1 MVYSDTGRF
10 LPTEKKTYF
19 IGKAAPYGENTV
31 LYNAGTVKEE
41 IILEFEIIKDILS
54 VLGNVING
62 LSGIIMGLSFGFLS
76 APTALGYCA
85 GIIGMLAF
93 KTVIPINIQGETIVL
108 AGSVGKNFR
117 ERISIVFYSGVIM
130 VILGGLG
137 LLQRIVD
144 FAGSFIISGMEA
156 GVGIIVIRVAIDL
169 IRESKK
175 TGAVSLVSAFAAYF
189 LTKDLNW
196 TLVISMAAS
205 IACFLILN
213 KGPMEE
219 VKEESKFKF
228 FKPVTNFNVIRGAL
242 ALACLSIGTNIAYSG
257 IVSGM
262 AGMENPNVDGLTI
275 YSGAADILTG
285 LFGGTPVEITLSS
298 TAAAPHPVAAGI
310 LLMVVMALILF
321 ARLVPKIARFIPAV
335 SISGF
340 LFVLGSMV
348 SVPQYAAAT
357 FEGASQADALAGG
370 ATIAVT
376 ALIDPFVGLLAGIVI
391 RFLSVVSGLAV

>member
-1 MVYSDTGRF
+1 MWGN
-10 LPTEKKTYF
+10 PTFRKSKD
-19 IGKAAPYGENTV
+19 GG
-31 LYNAGTVKEE
+31 
-41 IILEFEIIKDILS
+41 ILLEIIKDILS
-54 VLGNVING
+54 VLGNIVNG
-62 LSGIIMGLSFGFLS
+62 LSGMIMGLGFGFLS

-85 GIIGMLAF
+85 GIIGMLVF

-117 ERISIVFYSGVIM
+117 ERISIVFYSGIIM
-130 VILGGLG
+130 VVLGALG

-144 FAGSFIISGMEA
+144 FAGNYIISGMEA
-156 GVGIIVIRVAIDL
+156 GVGIIVIKVAIDL
-169 IRESKK
+169 IKESKI
-175 TGAVSLVSAFAAYF
+175 TGIVSLVSAFIVYF

-196 TLVISMAAS
+196 TLVVSMAAS
-205 IACFLILN
+205 IVCFLILN
-213 KGPMEE
+213 KGPMDE

-257 IVSGM
+257 IVAGM
-262 AGMENPNVDGLTI
+262 ANIENPNVDGLTI

-310 LLMVVMALILF
+310 LLMVAMALILF
-321 ARLVPKIARFIPAV
+321 GHLVPKMARFIPAV

-357 FEGASQADALAGG
+357 FNGAGTADSLAGG
-370 ATIAVT
+370 VTIAVT
-376 ALIDPFVGLLAGIVI
+376 ALIDPFVGLIAGIAV
-391 RFLSVVSGLAV
+391 RFLSVVTGLAA

>member
-1 MVYSDTGRF
+1 M
-10 LPTEKKTYF
+10 
-19 IGKAAPYGENTV
+19 
-31 LYNAGTVKEE
+31 
-41 IILEFEIIKDILS
+41 
-54 VLGNVING
+54 LGNIING
-62 LSGIIMGLSFGFLS
+62 LSGMIMGIGFGFLS

-85 GIIGMLAF
+85 GIVGMLMF

-117 ERISIVFYSGVIM
+117 ERISIVFYSGIIM
-130 VILGGLG
+130 VALGALG
-137 LLQRIVD
+137 LLQNIVD
-144 FAGSFIISGMEA
+144 FAGPFIISGMEA
-156 GVGIIVIRVAIDL
+156 GVGIIVVKVAIDL
-169 IRESKK
+169 IKESKV
-175 TGAVSLVSAFAAYF
+175 TGAVSISSAFVVYF
-189 LTKDLNW
+189 ITKDLNW
-196 TLVISMAAS
+196 TLVVSMLAS
-205 IACFLILN
+205 IICFLILN

-219 VKEESKFKF
+219 VKEDGKFQF

-262 AGMENPNVDGLTI
+262 AGLENPNVDGLTI

-298 TAAAPHPVAAGI
+298 TAAAPHPVASGI
-310 LLMVVMALILF
+310 LLMVAMAIILF
-321 ARLVPKIARFIPAV
+321 ARLVPKMARFIPAV

-357 FEGASQADALAGG
+357 FNGAGSADMLAGG
-370 ATIAVT
+370 MTIAVT
-376 ALIDPFVGLLAGIVI
+376 ALIDPFVGLIAGIAV
-391 RFLSVVSGLAV
+391 RFLSVMAGLAV

>member
-1 MVYSDTGRF
+1 M
-10 LPTEKKTYF
+10 
-19 IGKAAPYGENTV
+19 
-31 LYNAGTVKEE
+31 
-41 IILEFEIIKDILS
+41 
-54 VLGNVING
+54 LGNIING
-62 LSGIIMGLSFGFLS
+62 LSGMIMGIGFGFLS

-85 GIIGMLAF
+85 GIAGMLMF

-117 ERISIVFYSGVIM
+117 ERISIVFYSGIIM
-130 VILGGLG
+130 VALGALG
-137 LLQRIVD
+137 LLQNIVD
-144 FAGSFIISGMEA
+144 FAGPFIISGMEA
-156 GVGIIVIRVAIDL
+156 GVGIIVVKVAIDL
-169 IRESKK
+169 IKESKV
-175 TGAVSLVSAFAAYF
+175 TGAVSIASAFVVYF
-189 LTKDLNW
+189 ITKVLNW
-196 TLVISMAAS
+196 TLVVSMLAS
-205 IACFLILN
+205 IICFLILN

-219 VKEESKFKF
+219 VKEDGKFQF

-262 AGMENPNVDGLTI
+262 AGLENPNVDGLTI

-298 TAAAPHPVAAGI
+298 TAAAPHPVASGI
-310 LLMVVMALILF
+310 LLMAAMAIILF
-321 ARLVPKIARFIPAV
+321 ARLVPKMARFIPAV

-357 FEGASQADALAGG
+357 FNGAGSADMLAGG
-370 ATIAVT
+370 MTIAVT
-376 ALIDPFVGLLAGIVI
+376 ALIDPFVGLIAGIAV
-391 RFLSVVSGLAV
+391 RFLSVMAGLAV

>member
-1 MVYSDTGRF
+1 ME
-10 LPTEKKTYF
+10 LM
-19 IGKAAPYGENTV
+19 
-31 LYNAGTVKEE
+31 
-41 IILEFEIIKDILS
+41 KDILS

-62 LSGIIMGLSFGFLS
+62 LSGMIMGLGFGFLS

-117 ERISIVFYSGVIM
+117 ERISIVFYSGIIM
-130 VILGGLG
+130 VVLGSLG

-144 FAGSFIISGMEA
+144 FAGPHIISAMEA
-156 GVGIIVIRVAIDL
+156 GVGIIVVKVAIDL
-169 IRESKK
+169 IKESKII
-175 TGAVSLVSAFAAYF
+175 GIVSLVSAFIVYF

-196 TLVISMAAS
+196 TLVVSMISS
-205 IACFLILN
+205 IICFLILN

-257 IVSGM
+257 IVAGM
-262 AGMENPNVDGLTI
+262 AGIDNPNVDGLTI

-310 LLMVVMALILF
+310 LLMVAMALILF
-321 ARLVPKIARFIPAV
+321 AHLVPKMARYIPAV

-348 SVPQYAAAT
+348 SVPQYTAAT
-357 FEGASQADALAGG
+357 FSGAGAAEALAGG
-370 ATIAVT
+370 MTIVVT
-376 ALIDPFVGLLAGIVI
+376 ALIDPFVGLVAGIAA
-391 RFLSVVSGLAV
+391 RFLSAAAGLAV

>member
-1 MVYSDTGRF
+1 MD
-10 LPTEKKTYF
+10 
-19 IGKAAPYGENTV
+19 
-31 LYNAGTVKEE
+31 
-41 IILEFEIIKDILS
+41 IISDILS

-85 GIIGMLAF
+85 GIVGMLAF

-117 ERISIVFYSGVIM
+117 ERISIVFYSGIIM

-144 FAGSFIISGMEA
+144 FAGPSIISGMEA

-169 IRESKK
+169 IKASKK
-175 TGAVSLVSAFAAYF
+175 TGIVSLVSAFAAYF
-189 LTKDLNW
+189 LTQDLNW
-196 TLVISMAAS
+196 TLVISMVAS
-205 IACFLILN
+205 IVCFLILN

-219 VKEESKFKF
+219 VTEEGKFRF

-262 AGMENPNVDGLTI
+262 AGLERSNVDGLTI

-357 FEGASQADALAGG
+357 FNGAGAADTLAGG
-370 ATIAVT
+370 TTIAVT
-376 ALIDPFVGLLAGIVI
+376 ALIDPFVGLLAGIVV
-391 RFLSVVSGLAV
+391 RFLSVVSGIAA

>member
-1 MVYSDTGRF
+1 M
-10 LPTEKKTYF
+10 
-19 IGKAAPYGENTV
+19 
-31 LYNAGTVKEE
+31 
-41 IILEFEIIKDILS
+41 EFEIIKDILS

-144 FAGSFIISGMEA
+144 FAGSSIISGMEA

-275 YSGAADILTG
+275 YSGTADILTG

>member
-1 MVYSDTGRF
+1 M
-10 LPTEKKTYF
+10 
-19 IGKAAPYGENTV
+19 
-31 LYNAGTVKEE
+31 
-41 IILEFEIIKDILS
+41 EIIKDILS
-54 VLGNVING
+54 VLGNIVNG
-62 LSGIIMGLSFGFLS
+62 LSGMIMGLGFGFLS

-85 GIIGMLAF
+85 GIIGMLVF

-130 VILGGLG
+130 VVLGALG

-144 FAGSFIISGMEA
+144 FAGNYIISGMEA
-156 GVGIIVIRVAIDL
+156 GVGIIVIKVAIDL
-169 IRESKK
+169 IKESKI
-175 TGAVSLVSAFAAYF
+175 TGIVSLISAFIVYF

-196 TLVISMAAS
+196 TLVVSMVAS
-205 IACFLILN
+205 IICFLILN

-257 IVSGM
+257 IVAGM
-262 AGMENPNVDGLTI
+262 ANIDNPNVDGLTI

-310 LLMVVMALILF
+310 LLMVAMALILF
-321 ARLVPKIARFIPAV
+321 GHLVPKIARYIPAV

-357 FEGASQADALAGG
+357 FNGAGAADSLAGG
-370 ATIAVT
+370 VTIAVT
-376 ALIDPFVGLLAGIVI
+376 ALIDPFVGLIAGIAV
-391 RFLSVVSGLAV
+391 RFLSVVTGLAA

>member
-1 MVYSDTGRF
+1 M
-10 LPTEKKTYF
+10 
-19 IGKAAPYGENTV
+19 
-31 LYNAGTVKEE
+31 KEE

-144 FAGSFIISGMEA
+144 FAGSSIISGMEA

-169 IRESKK
+169 IKESKK

-242 ALACLSIGTNIAYSG
+242 ALACLSIGTVAAACGAGNFIVNIITPMLSNTGTFGFLA
-257 IVSGM
+257 IVFVFGVIVNFLLTPM
-262 AGMENPNVDGLTI
+262 AAMSSIAPL
-275 YSGAADILTG
+275 LTG
-285 LFGGTPVEITLSS
+285 
-298 TAAAPHPVAAGI
+298 VALG
-310 LLMVVMALILF
+310 LGVSPMATTYAFYLGLDQLILPYEIGTYLIFFSMGYVSLKDF
-321 ARLVPKIARFIPAV
+321 AKTSAVKMAV
-335 SISGF
+335 STVF
-340 LFVLGSMV
+340 
-348 SVPQYAAAT
+348 
-357 FEGASQADALAGG
+357 
-370 ATIAVT
+370 TIA
-376 ALIDPFVGLLAGIVI
+376 IMIHWWMFVVKIV
-391 RFLSVVSGLAV
+391 

>member
-1 MVYSDTGRF
+1 M
-10 LPTEKKTYF
+10 L
-19 IGKAAPYGENTV
+19 
-31 LYNAGTVKEE
+31 
-41 IILEFEIIKDILS
+41 EIIKDILS
-54 VLGNVING
+54 VLGNIIIG
-62 LSGIIMGLSFGFLS
+62 LSGMIMGIGFGFLS

-85 GIIGMLAF
+85 GIVGMLMF

-108 AGSVGKNFR
+108 AGTVGKNFR

-130 VILGGLG
+130 VALGALG
-137 LLQRIVD
+137 LLQNIVD
-144 FAGSFIISGMEA
+144 FAGPFIISGMEA
-156 GVGIIVIRVAIDL
+156 GVGIIVVRVAIDL
-169 IRESKK
+169 IRENKL
-175 TGAVSLVSAFAAYF
+175 TGAVSIVSGFATYF

-196 TLVISMAAS
+196 TLVVSMAAS
-205 IACFLILN
+205 IVCFLIKN

-219 VKEESKFKF
+219 VKENNKFTF
-228 FKPVTNFNVIRGAL
+228 FKPVANFNVIRGAL

-262 AGMENPNVDGLTI
+262 AGLDNPNVDGLTI

-310 LLMVVMALILF
+310 LLMVAMAVILF
-321 ARLVPKIARFIPAV
+321 AHLVPKIARYIPAV

-357 FEGASQADALAGG
+357 FNGAGSADMLAGG
-370 ATIAVT
+370 MTIAVT
-376 ALIDPFVGLLAGIVI
+376 ALIDPFVGLIAGIAV
-391 RFLSVVSGLAV
+391 RFLSVAVGLAV

>member
-1 MVYSDTGRF
+1 MIALG
-10 LPTEKKTYF
+10 
-19 IGKAAPYGENTV
+19 APRLHETNRTNGN
-31 LYNAGTVKEE
+31 GG
-41 IILEFEIIKDILS
+41 ILLEIIKDILS
-54 VLGNVING
+54 VLGNIING
-62 LSGIIMGLSFGFLS
+62 LSGMIMGIGFGFLS

-117 ERISIVFYSGVIM
+117 ERISIVFYSGIIM
-130 VILGGLG
+130 VALGALG
-137 LLQRIVD
+137 LLQSIVD
-144 FAGSFIISGMEA
+144 FAGPYIISGMEA
-156 GVGIIVIRVAIDL
+156 GVGIIVVKVAIDL
-169 IRESKK
+169 MKENKL
-175 TGAVSLVSAFAAYF
+175 TGAVSIVSAFIVYF
-189 LTKDLNW
+189 VTKDLNW
-196 TLVISMAAS
+196 TLVVSMLAS
-205 IACFLILN
+205 IVCFLIKN

-219 VKEESKFKF
+219 VKEDSKFKF

-262 AGMENPNVDGLTI
+262 AGLDSPNVDGLTI

-298 TAAAPHPVAAGI
+298 TAAAPHPIASGI
-310 LLMVVMALILF
+310 LLMVAMAMILF
-321 ARLVPKIARFIPAV
+321 AHLVPKIARFIPAV

-357 FEGASQADALAGG
+357 FNGAGAADTLAGG
-370 ATIAVT
+370 MTIAVT
-376 ALIDPFVGLLAGIVI
+376 ALIDPFVGLIAGIAV
-391 RFLSVVSGLAV
+391 RFLSVMAGLAA

>member
-1 MVYSDTGRF
+1 MD
-10 LPTEKKTYF
+10 
-19 IGKAAPYGENTV
+19 
-31 LYNAGTVKEE
+31 
-41 IILEFEIIKDILS
+41 IIKDVLS
-54 VLGNVING
+54 VLGNIING
-62 LSGIIMGLSFGFLS
+62 LSGMIMGIGFGFLS

-85 GIIGMLAF
+85 GIVGMLMF

-117 ERISIVFYSGVIM
+117 ERISIVFYSGIIM
-130 VILGGLG
+130 VALGALG
-137 LLQRIVD
+137 LLQNIVD
-144 FAGSFIISGMEA
+144 FAGPFIISGMEA
-156 GVGIIVIRVAIDL
+156 GVGIIVVKVAIDL
-169 IRESKK
+169 IKESKV
-175 TGAVSLVSAFAAYF
+175 TGAVSIASAFVVYF
-189 LTKDLNW
+189 ITKDLNW
-196 TLVISMAAS
+196 TLVVSMLAS
-205 IACFLILN
+205 IICFLILN

-219 VKEESKFKF
+219 VKEDGKFQF

-262 AGMENPNVDGLTI
+262 AGLENPNVDGLTI

-298 TAAAPHPVAAGI
+298 TAAAPHPVASGI
-310 LLMVVMALILF
+310 LLMVAMALILF
-321 ARLVPKIARFIPAV
+321 ARLVPKMARFIPAV

-357 FEGASQADALAGG
+357 FNGAGSADMLAGG
-370 ATIAVT
+370 MTIAVT
-376 ALIDPFVGLLAGIVI
+376 ALIDPFVGLIAGIAV
-391 RFLSVVSGLAV
+391 RFLSVMAGLAV

>member
-1 MVYSDTGRF
+1 MD
-10 LPTEKKTYF
+10 
-19 IGKAAPYGENTV
+19 
-31 LYNAGTVKEE
+31 
-41 IILEFEIIKDILS
+41 IIKDVLS
-54 VLGNVING
+54 VLGNIING
-62 LSGIIMGLSFGFLS
+62 LSGMIMGIGFGFLS

-85 GIIGMLAF
+85 GIIGMLMF

-117 ERISIVFYSGVIM
+117 ERISIVFYSGIIM
-130 VILGGLG
+130 VALGALG
-137 LLQRIVD
+137 LLQNIVD
-144 FAGSFIISGMEA
+144 FAGPFIISGMEA
-156 GVGIIVIRVAIDL
+156 GVGIIVVKVAIDL
-169 IRESKK
+169 IKESKV
-175 TGAVSLVSAFAAYF
+175 TGAVSIASAFVIYF
-189 LTKDLNW
+189 ITKDLNW
-196 TLVISMAAS
+196 TLVVSMLAS
-205 IACFLILN
+205 IICFLILN

-219 VKEESKFKF
+219 VKEDGKFQF

-262 AGMENPNVDGLTI
+262 AGLENPNVDGLTI

-298 TAAAPHPVAAGI
+298 TAAAPHPVASGI
-310 LLMVVMALILF
+310 LLMVAMALILF
-321 ARLVPKIARFIPAV
+321 ARLVPKMARFIPAV

-357 FEGASQADALAGG
+357 FNGAGSADMLAGG
-370 ATIAVT
+370 MTIAVT
-376 ALIDPFVGLLAGIVI
+376 ALIDPFVGLIAGIAV
-391 RFLSVVSGLAV
+391 RFLSVMAGLAV

>member
-1 MVYSDTGRF
+1 M
-10 LPTEKKTYF
+10 
-19 IGKAAPYGENTV
+19 
-31 LYNAGTVKEE
+31 
-41 IILEFEIIKDILS
+41 EIIKDILS
-54 VLGNVING
+54 VLGKIING
-62 LSGIIMGLSFGFLS
+62 LSGMIMGIGFGFLS

-117 ERISIVFYSGVIM
+117 ERISIVFYSGIIM
-130 VILGGLG
+130 VALGALG
-137 LLQRIVD
+137 LFQSIVD
-144 FAGSFIISGMEA
+144 FAGPYIISGMEA
-156 GVGIIVIRVAIDL
+156 GVGIIVVKVAIDL
-169 IRESKK
+169 MKENKL
-175 TGAVSLVSAFAAYF
+175 TGAVSIVSAFIVYF
-189 LTKDLNW
+189 VTKDLNW
-196 TLVISMAAS
+196 TLVVSMLAS
-205 IACFLILN
+205 IVCFLIKN

-219 VKEESKFKF
+219 VKEDSKFKF

-262 AGMENPNVDGLTI
+262 AGLDSPNVDGLTI

-298 TAAAPHPVAAGI
+298 TAAAPHPIASGI
-310 LLMVVMALILF
+310 LLMVAMAMILF
-321 ARLVPKIARFIPAV
+321 AHLVPKIARFIPAV

-357 FEGASQADALAGG
+357 FNGAGAADTLAGG
-370 ATIAVT
+370 MTIAVT
-376 ALIDPFVGLLAGIVI
+376 ALIDPFVGLIAGIAV
-391 RFLSVVSGLAV
+391 RFLSVMAGLAA